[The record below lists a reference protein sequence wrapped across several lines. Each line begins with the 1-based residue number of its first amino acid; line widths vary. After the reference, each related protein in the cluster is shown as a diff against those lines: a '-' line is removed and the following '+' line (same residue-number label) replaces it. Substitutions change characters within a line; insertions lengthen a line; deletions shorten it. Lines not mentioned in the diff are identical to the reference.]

1 MPQAELALFKQ
12 NTVYAR
18 DLIATAMAISAQVTS
33 AINTDD
39 LLRAALVQGVSAFD
53 HFVHE
58 EVRARMI
65 ATQLGMHPRAAGFD
79 RFRVSLSSVQTALG
93 TGGTAW
99 LESEIREQHG
109 YLSFQQPDKVA
120 DAFRL
125 ITNIK
130 LWDAVAVRMG
140 KNAADVKRQLKLIV
154 DRRNKIA
161 HEADTDVTPPRTRYP
176 ISDVMVRDSLDFLEN
191 IVDAIMVVT

>member
-1 MPQAELALFKQ
+1 MPAPEVALFKQ
-12 NTVYAR
+12 NIRYAR
-18 DLIATAMAISAQVTS
+18 DLIATAAALRAQVTA

-39 LLRAALVQGVSAFD
+39 LLRSSLVQGVSAFD

-65 ATQLGMHPRAAGFD
+65 ATQLGQHQRAKGYD
-79 RFRVSLSSVQTALG
+79 KFRVSLGAVNSAIAA
-93 TGGTAW
+93 GGAAW
-99 LESEIREQHG
+99 LEQEIREQHG

-125 ITNIK
+125 VSDIS
-130 LWDAVAVRMG
+130 LWVEVANHL
-140 KNAADVKRQLKLIV
+140 NAKPEDIKRQLKLVV

-161 HEADTDVTPPRTRYP
+161 HEADTDPTPPRSRYP
-176 ISDVMVRDSLDFLEN
+176 IGEVMVRDSLNFMES
-191 IVDAIMVVT
+191 IVDAVAVVL